1 MNRRPN
7 RATRRR
13 LERETLCKVERI
25 ENETVRREI
34 IQLHTDV
41 GADACYLG
49 VLDSGNNFV
58 LRASPGGLTW
68 GEREE
73 DGFCSFEVYGPDGE
87 HLYGYGGDG
96 LDLETEVY
104 K

>member
-1 MNRRPN
+1 MTGTLN

-13 LERETLCKVERI
+13 LERETLRRVEKI
-25 ENETVRREI
+25 EDITARRELMSI
-34 IQLHTDV
+34 ARQESAYFGCSGT
-41 GADACYLG
+41 
-49 VLDSGNNFV
+49 LDSGVDFGLYFTPDG
-58 LRASPGGLTW
+58 LRY

>member
-1 MNRRPN
+1 MTGTLN

-13 LERETLCKVERI
+13 LERETLRRVEKI
-25 ENETVRREI
+25 EDEAARREI

-41 GADACYLG
+41 CADVCYLG
-49 VLDSGNNFV
+49 ILDGGKDFV
-58 LRASPGGLTW
+58 LRVSPDGLTW
-68 GEREE
+68 GEREK
-73 DGFCSFEVYGPDGE
+73 DGFCAFEVYGPDGE